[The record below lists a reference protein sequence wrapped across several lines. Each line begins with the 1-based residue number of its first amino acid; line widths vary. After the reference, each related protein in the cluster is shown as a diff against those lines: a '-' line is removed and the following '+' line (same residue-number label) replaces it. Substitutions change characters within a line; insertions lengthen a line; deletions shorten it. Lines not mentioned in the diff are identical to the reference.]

1 MDRVSTRLQAHLHS
15 VFSADPAP
23 VLALRVRHVAGA
35 TWAVAGQHLTVTA
48 DEVTTLFFLPDYTIA
63 DLATALTAAGYVIEY
78 QNPAIDHLNAMTLIE
93 GAGDQATS
101 NGDHLTVF
109 SSLLAVLQAAMGEAL
124 GAGEATIPV
133 ALGHLILPDTV
144 DEWADVHGG
153 IYGIRRLT
161 AESDGDYTQRILA
174 EVARNRANPAAM
186 IRNVLRLT
194 GETITLREPW
204 REIFTL
210 SRSRLSG
217 GHHLQGAP
225 IYQYHTLQPISDHG
239 LNWAP
244 ILAEIEADR
253 PTGTL
258 LLGAATH
265 LPPRDLLAL
274 GGMLQMILPAHEEER
289 TWMIA
294 WNITPWEGA
303 WDERQWSAKPAAFP
317 IGPPYDEES

>member
-1 MDRVSTRLQAHLHS
+1 MDRVSSRLQAHLHS

-23 VLALRVRHVAGA
+23 VLALRVRHAAGA
-35 TWAVAGQHLTVTA
+35 SWAIAGTILTVTA
-48 DEVTTLFFLPDYTIA
+48 NDVATVFDLPDYTLA
-63 DLATALTAAGYVIEY
+63 ELATALVAAGYSIEY
-78 QNPAIDHLNAMTLIE
+78 QNTDVDHLAAMTLLE
-93 GAGDQATS
+93 GAGHEAVS
-101 NGDHLTVF
+101 NGDHLNIFT
-109 SSLLAVLQAAMGEAL
+109 SMLAVIQAALGEVLGEGEA
-124 GAGEATIPV
+124 AIPL
-133 ALGHLILPDTV
+133 ALGQLILPAAV

-161 AESDGDYTQRILA
+161 AENDGAYTQRILA

-225 IYQYHTLQPISDHG
+225 IYQYHTLQPVSDHG

-244 ILAEIEADR
+244 ILAEIQADR

-265 LPPRDLLAL
+265 FPPADLVAIGGLLLAIHP
-274 GGMLQMILPAHEEER
+274 GHEEER
-289 TWMIA
+289 TWLA
-294 WNITPWEGA
+294 TWNTYPWEGD
-303 WDERQWSAKPAAFP
+303 WDDRQWSAQPTAFP
-317 IGPPYDEES
+317 IGPPYDES